1 MYRFLYALEI
11 KFKVIFMKSL
21 SYILKQPLKIKLSL
35 SVFALNLFLF
45 NCIFDPGNALFH
57 TKQITFFFALVTNIK
72 KMSCKNYFPL
82 FNFLIFYVVFFASA
96 SLMMLRNIDYDSS
109 FVNMYSTTFLLL
121 IIFFINNDK
130 IEIHY
135 GFNTVCFVIALITII
150 LSFIIIKVPVLS
162 LVVLENKKLNTIFM
176 MAEHKKFLWWWFS
189 SVFHM
194 ASPLLIIQVALKF
207 YSFLQTKKIKEFLK
221 TGFYFIAMFFTATRA
236 NVFAEILVIGL
247 IYLYHLFYIKKK
259 MYKAA
264 FLCLIFVGF
273 AFIGTFLL
281 LTVKNS
287 SSNMKDL
294 HMVSYDVLFSE
305 NPSYILFGQGPGSWL
320 YDYGWKKLCTNTELS
335 YMELIRMFGLFFT
348 VAIMCLY
355 AYPFLHFIK
364 KPNFFSFSI
373 SIAYLAYLFIA
384 GTNPLLI
391 GPTGFIAFWY
401 VNYLLEKGENH
412 A

>member
-1 MYRFLYALEI
+1 
-11 KFKVIFMKSL
+11 MKSL
-21 SYILKQPLKIKLSL
+21 IYNILKKPIIPRISL
-35 SVFALNLFLF
+35 SNFALNLFLF

-72 KMSCKNYFPL
+72 KMTCKNYFPL
-82 FNFLIFYVVFFASA
+82 FNFLIFYVAFFESA

-135 GFNTVCFVIALITII
+135 GFNTVCFVIAMITIV
-150 LSFIIIKVPVLS
+150 LSFIIINVPVLS

-221 TGFYFIAMFFTATRA
+221 TAFYFIAMFFTATRA

-247 IYLYHLFYIKKK
+247 IYLYYLFYKKK
-259 MYKAA
+259 KIYSAT
-264 FLCLIFVGF
+264 FLCLIFIAF

-287 SSNMKDL
+287 SSNMKDM
-294 HMVSYDVLFSE
+294 HMVSYNVLFSE
-305 NPSYILFGQGPGSWL
+305 NPSYILLGQGPGAWL
-320 YDYGWKKLCTNTELS
+320 YDFGWKKLCTNTELS
-335 YMELIRMFGLFFT
+335 YMELIRMFGLVFT
-348 VAIMCLY
+348 IAIMCLY
-355 AYPFLHFIK
+355 AYPFLHFMK

-373 SIAYLAYLFIA
+373 SIAYLAYFFIA

-401 VNYLLEKGENH
+401 VNYLLDRGDSH

>member
-1 MYRFLYALEI
+1 
-11 KFKVIFMKSL
+11 MKSIT
-21 SYILKQPLKIKLSL
+21 YILKKPLIEKLSL
-35 SVFALNLFLF
+35 SNFALGLFIF

-72 KMSCKNYFPL
+72 KITFKNYFPV
-82 FNFLIFYVVFFASA
+82 FNFLIFYVAFFVSA

-121 IIFFINNDK
+121 VIFFIDNDK
-130 IEIHY
+130 IEIRY
-135 GFNTVCFVIALITII
+135 GFNAVCFFIALITIV
-150 LSFIIIKVPVLS
+150 LSYIIINVPVLT
-162 LVVLENKKLNTIFM
+162 LLVLENEKLNTVFM
-176 MAEHKKFLWWWFS
+176 IAEHKKFLWWWFS

-207 YSFLQTKKIKEFLK
+207 YFFLK
-221 TGFYFIAMFFTATRA
+221 THQKRFFFTTVFYFIAMFFTGTRA
-236 NVFAEILVIGL
+236 NVFAEILVIGVVY
-247 IYLYHLFYIKKK
+247 IYHLFYVRKK
-259 MYKAA
+259 MYQAT
-264 FLCLIFVGF
+264 FLCFIFFAF

-287 SSNMKDL
+287 SSNMKDM
-294 HMVSYDVLFSE
+294 HMVSYNVLFSE
-305 NPSYILFGQGPGSWL
+305 NPSYMLFGQGPGAWL
-320 YDYGWKKLCTNTELS
+320 YDFGWKRLCTNTELS

-348 VAIMCLY
+348 IAIICLY
-355 AYPFLHFIK
+355 AYPFLKFVK
-364 KPNFFSFSI
+364 KPNFFSFSV

-401 VNYLLEKGENH
+401 VNYLLDRGELH

>member
-1 MYRFLYALEI
+1 
-11 KFKVIFMKSL
+11 MKS
-21 SYILKQPLKIKLSL
+21 IIQTLKTPFIPRISL
-35 SVFALNLFLF
+35 SNFAMNLFLF
-45 NCIFDPGNALFH
+45 NCVFDPGNALFH
-57 TKQITFFFALVTNIK
+57 TKQITFFFALVTNLK
-72 KMSCKNYFPL
+72 KMTCKNYFPL
-82 FNFLIFYVVFFASA
+82 FNFLIFYVAFFVSA

-130 IEIHY
+130 IEIRY
-135 GFNTVCFVIALITII
+135 GFNVVCFVIALITII
-150 LSFIIIKVPVLS
+150 LSYIIINIPALT
-162 LVVLENKKLNTIFM
+162 LVILENEKLNTAFM
-176 MAEHKKFLWWWFS
+176 IAEHKKFLWWWFS

-194 ASPLLIIQVALKF
+194 ASPILIIQVALKF
-207 YSFLQTKKIKEFLK
+207 YFFLK
-221 TGFYFIAMFFTATRA
+221 THQKRFFLATVFYLVAMFFTGTRA

-247 IYLYHLFYIKKK
+247 IYLYYLFYKKK
-259 MYKAA
+259 KIYSAT
-264 FLCLIFVGF
+264 FLCLIFIAF

-287 SSNMKDL
+287 SSNMKDM
-294 HMVSYDVLFSE
+294 HMVSYNVLFSE
-305 NPSYILFGQGPGSWL
+305 NPSYILLGQGPGAWL
-320 YDYGWKKLCTNTELS
+320 YDFGWKKLCTNTELS

-348 VAIMCLY
+348 IAIMCLY

-364 KPNFFSFSI
+364 KPNFFSFSV

-401 VNYLLEKGENH
+401 VNYLLEKGESH

>member
-1 MYRFLYALEI
+1 
-11 KFKVIFMKSL
+11 MKSL
-21 SYILKQPLKIKLSL
+21 IYNILKKPIIPKLSL
-35 SVFALNLFLF
+35 SNFALCLFLF

-72 KMSCKNYFPL
+72 KMSCKNLFPV

-96 SLMMLRNIDYDSS
+96 SLMMLRKIDYDSS

-150 LSFIIIKVPVLS
+150 LSYIIINIPALT
-162 LVVLENKKLNTIFM
+162 LVILENKKLNTAFM
-176 MAEHKKFLWWWFS
+176 IAEHKKFLWWWFS

-194 ASPLLIIQVALKF
+194 ASPILIIQVALKF
-207 YSFLQTKKIKEFLK
+207 YLFLK
-221 TGFYFIAMFFTATRA
+221 THQKRFFLATVFYLVAMFFTGTRA

-264 FLCLIFVGF
+264 FLCLIFIAF

-294 HMVSYDVLFSE
+294 HMVSYNVLFSE
-305 NPSYILFGQGPGSWL
+305 NPSYILLGQGPGAWL
-320 YDYGWKKLCTNTELS
+320 YDFGWKKLCTNTELS
-335 YMELIRMFGLFFT
+335 YMELIRMFGIIFSI
-348 VAIMCLY
+348 AIMCLY
-355 AYPFLHFIK
+355 AYPFLHFMK
-364 KPNFFSFSI
+364 KPNFFSFSV